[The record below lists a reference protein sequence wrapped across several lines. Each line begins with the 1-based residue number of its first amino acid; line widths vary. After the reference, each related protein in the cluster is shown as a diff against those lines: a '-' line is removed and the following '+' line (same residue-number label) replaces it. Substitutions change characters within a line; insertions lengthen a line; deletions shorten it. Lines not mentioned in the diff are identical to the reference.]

1 MSEKLYEEIIYKLDS
16 LNNELC
22 NDNID
27 IVKTSEN
34 KLTDYI
40 LVISLILILIG
51 LVYVFVKYVNLK
63 YSKNELD
70 DIPVPKTVIKSV
82 PEKIPIVKPKPKVMR
97 KQITKPKQIIK
108 PKPEV
113 KEIPKEL
120 PKELP
125 KETPKETPK
134 EIPKELPKEIYE
146 EVENVEKDDDF
157 TFCYYNIN
165 SNDDIC
171 YVF

>member
-1 MSEKLYEEIIYKLDS
+1 MSEKLYEEINDKLKS
-16 LNNELC
+16 LNEELC
-22 NDNID
+22 SNNVNNVNNID

-51 LVYVFVKYVNLK
+51 LVYVFVKYVNFK

-70 DIPVPKTVIKSV
+70 DIPVPKTVTKSV
-82 PEKIPIVKPKPKVMR
+82 PEKIPIVKPKPKVIR

-113 KEIPKEL
+113 KERPKEL
-120 PKELP
+120 L
-125 KETPKETPK
+125 K
-134 EIPKELPKEIYE
+134 EIPKEIPKEIYE
-146 EVENVEKDDDF
+146 EVENVEKDEDDDF

>member
-1 MSEKLYEEIIYKLDS
+1 MSERLYEEINNKLKS
-16 LNNELC
+16 LNEELC
-22 NDNID
+22 SNNINNID
-27 IVKTSEN
+27 IKTPEN
-34 KLTDYI
+34 KLTNYI
-40 LVISLILILIG
+40 LIISLILILIG
-51 LVYVFVKYVNLK
+51 LVYIFVKYVNFK

-70 DIPVPKTVIKSV
+70 DIPVPKTITKSV
-82 PEKIPIVKPKPKVMR
+82 PQKIPIVKPKPKVMR

-113 KEIPKEL
+113 KEIPKEI

-125 KETPKETPK
+125 KET
-134 EIPKELPKEIYE
+134 PKELPKEIYE
-146 EVENVEKDDDF
+146 EVENVEKDEDDDF